1 MTQVFNEA
9 VRITKDAA
17 DKARKTAVATGFLT
31 AASLLLSLAAAWWG
45 AQRGGHHRD
54 TGRAARLF

>member
-1 MTQVFNEA
+1 MTQVSNEA
-9 VRITKDAA
+9 ARITKDAA

-45 AQRGGHHRD
+45 AQRGGQHCD
-54 TGRAARLF
+54 TVRPARFF